1 MKYEKNYLRK
11 VFLLRRK
18 KKYQKKNKFN
28 FNLLFKLIKRQFHN
42 KKITIGGYYP
52 SYYEADVTNFLK
64 EAIKKKFKIALPVLQ
79 TSSLMCFRSW
89 NTKEPLY
96 INKFGML
103 EPENKKKEIF
113 PDIIIVPL
121 VAFDNQLNRIGYGK
135 GYYDR
140 YLRKIQKIK
149 SKAIFL
155 GMAYYFQKCQNIPI
169 NKHDFKLDYIFTER
183 GLISSKNKL

>member
-1 MKYEKNYLRK
+1 MKYDKNYLRK

-18 KKYQKKNKFN
+18 KKYKKKNKFN

-103 EPENKKKEIF
+103 EPENKKKE
-113 PDIIIVPL
+113 P
-121 VAFDNQLNRIGYGK
+121 K
-135 GYYDR
+135 R
-140 YLRKIQKIK
+140 YAIMLTNPMSWKNMFKKDPEIQTY
-149 SKAIFL
+149 L
-155 GMAYYFQKCQNIPI
+155 
-169 NKHDFKLDYIFTER
+169 
-183 GLISSKNKL
+183 